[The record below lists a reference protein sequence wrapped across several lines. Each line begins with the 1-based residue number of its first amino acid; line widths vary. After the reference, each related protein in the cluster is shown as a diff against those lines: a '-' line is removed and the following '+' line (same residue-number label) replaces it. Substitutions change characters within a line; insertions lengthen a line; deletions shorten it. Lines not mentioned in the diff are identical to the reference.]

1 MTSRRNVFDG
11 LNANRTRRGASA
23 LDDLERTLNGLEAR
37 VGNIAPRPEP
47 APQLAPLARRDDY
60 AERFQQLGVQFS
72 QRDDRVAYAPPA
84 YARPSAPA
92 PSHSLSRLAQDIE
105 QARREEENF
114 NGLNAVSAEIN
125 RLRADIRTLT
135 ERPADKSGELLRRE
149 IEELKRHIGLLA
161 REDTLRSVGRSWEAY
176 EQRPLDSDPAFEK
189 LAGRLEE
196 IQSAVDGLPQSLSLQ
211 SLEEKVRV
219 LATALDGLSRQN
231 PGVSAEHLEVIEAR
245 LDEISRAIVASSV
258 AAPAMS
264 FDHTPFDRIE
274 ARLSS
279 LSERVDLIASDDSAQ
294 MLAEH
299 MAARIAGLTERFDDM
314 ARSAAMPEEQI
325 VRLAGQIDAISRKIS
340 EKPAEPNA
348 DVLMQ
353 GLENRL
359 YEIASAI
366 DKKSRDATDQ
376 TLGYFRDLEGRL
388 QELTQRIEDSES
400 APAQQNP
407 EILELINSR
416 FADFYH
422 KVDEKQKKSAGQSV
436 DPGIIR
442 DLEAQV
448 KNLSLQLDR
457 PAAPIAEYEDIS
469 PRLFAIETSLSAN
482 REALLDAARKAAE
495 DAIRNMALPQ
505 ANAGERE
512 AVLDLANDLKSLEAM
527 ARKADDR
534 NSRTFE
540 AIHDTLLKIV
550 DRLSTIEVDG
560 ASPVLSPA
568 RAGALASSTVIPARS
583 FDFGSDIPAL
593 EPEERAFAP
602 EIREPVRTVTR
613 SPAAAAA
620 AAAAA
625 AEDRRAAQAEPA
637 AKTSIFDGIA
647 RAVRGEAKAEAKL
660 AGDPAPSMPKVSPF
674 EGIEAN
680 QPLEPGSGA
689 PDLNSIM
696 KRVREERQSR
706 SDAGG
711 DNVVKSDLI
720 AAARRAAQAAAAE
733 AEILKKASGKADP
746 AQKSGIADLVSRQR
760 KPLFMAIGAVIVA
773 LAGLQL
779 GKAYF
784 SGEPVTLKAEA
795 PVIIDEKAKIEE
807 KAQAEPAI
815 DTIEPS
821 KADIASADS
830 SVRVIDKPAKA
841 GDAMM
846 AAPKAE
852 DLPAMS
858 MDKPLADGP
867 AASVPASASADAK
880 PSDAPMASGGAAK
893 APDEMAPAASAKPA
907 MNAELPP
914 VDAGPIALR
923 EAAAGGD
930 AKALFEIASR
940 YADGRGVEKNLKA
953 AAKYYTRAADTGF
966 APAQFRIGSFYEKG
980 LGVERD
986 AGKAKTWYQ
995 MAAEQGNASAMHN
1008 LAVLFAMGASGPVDN
1023 DSAANWFTKAA
1034 EFGVKDSQYN
1044 LGILAAK
1051 GLGVKQNLEDS
1062 YKWFALAAKAGDK
1075 DAASKRDEI
1084 ANAMRPEQLAKARA
1098 AADLW
1103 KAKDAEPA
1111 VNTVEIPDSWKESAG
1126 QTASVGEPPVNMK
1139 KAIRNIQLILAKNGY
1154 DAGAPDGVMGGKTT
1168 KAIAAY
1174 QAANGMKSTGEVD
1187 EALVRSLLAKA
1198 K

>member
-1 MTSRRNVFDG
+1 MTSRKNVFDG
-11 LNANRTRRGASA
+11 LNANRTRRGGSA

-37 VGNIAPRPEP
+37 VGNLGPRQEPAHQP
-47 APQLAPLARRDDY
+47 APQHAPLPRRDDY

-72 QRDDRVAYAPPA
+72 QRDERMGYAPPA
-84 YARPSAPA
+84 YARPAAPA

-125 RLRADIRTLT
+125 RLRADIRGLT
-135 ERPADKSGELLRRE
+135 ERPADKTGELLRRE
-149 IEELKRHIGLLA
+149 IEELKRSVGMLA

-176 EQRPLDSDPAFEK
+176 EHRPLDSDPAFEK

-196 IQSAVDGLPQSLSLQ
+196 IQSAVDSLPQSLSLQ

-231 PGVSAEHLEVIEAR
+231 PGVSAEHLEVIESR

-258 AAPAMS
+258 SAPAIS
-264 FDHTPFDRIE
+264 IDYAPFDRIE
-274 ARLSS
+274 ARLSA
-279 LSERVDLIASDDSAQ
+279 LSGRVEEIAADESALT
-294 MLAEH
+294 LAEH
-299 MAARIAGLTERFDDM
+299 MASRIAGLTERFDEM

-325 VRLAGQIDAISRKIS
+325 ARLAGQIDAISRKIS
-340 EKPAEPNA
+340 EKPAEHNS
-348 DVLMQ
+348 DMMMQ

-388 QELTQRIEDSES
+388 QELTQRIEES
-400 APAQQNP
+400 DNAPVQHNP
-407 EILELINSR
+407 EILDLINSR

-422 KVDEKQKKSAGQSV
+422 NVDEKQKKSAGPSV
-436 DPGIIR
+436 DTGIIR
-442 DLEAQV
+442 DLEKQV

-469 PRLFAIETSLSAN
+469 PRLSAIELSLSAN

-495 DAIRNMALPQ
+495 DAIRNMSLPQ

-534 NSRTFE
+534 NTRTFE

-550 DRLSTIEVDG
+550 DRLSTIEVD
-560 ASPVLSPA
+560 ATAPVLSPA
-568 RAGALASSTVIPARS
+568 RADALSSSTAIPARS
-583 FDFGSDIPAL
+583 FDFGNDIPAL
-593 EPEERAFAP
+593 DPEERAFEP
-602 EIREPVRTVTR
+602 EIREPVRNVTR

-625 AEDRRAAQAEPA
+625 AEDRRAAEAAPA
-637 AKTSIFDGIA
+637 AKTSILGGLA
-647 RAVRGEAKAEAKL
+647 RAVRGETKPEVKL
-660 AGDPAPSMPKVSPF
+660 AGDPAPVVQRVSPF

-706 SDAGG
+706 NEAGG

-733 AEILKKASGKADP
+733 AEILKKASGKPDVKG
-746 AQKSGIADLVSRQR
+746 KSSVTELMNRQR
-760 KPLFMAIGAVIVA
+760 KPLFMAIAAVIVA
-773 LAGLQL
+773 LAGMQL

-784 SGEPVTLKAEA
+784 AAAPETAKAEA
-795 PVIIDEKAKIEE
+795 PAIMDEKSP
-807 KAQAEPAI
+807 AEPASAKL
-815 DTIEPS
+815 EP
-821 KADIASADS
+821 AVTDAAPAGS
-830 SVRVIDKPAKA
+830 SVRVIDKGASA
-841 GDAMM
+841 TEAMM
-846 AAPKAE
+846 APDASD
-852 DLPAMS
+852 DLPALS
-858 MDKPLADGP
+858 MN
-867 AASVPASASADAK
+867 K
-880 PSDAPMASGGAAK
+880 PSLDDAAPAVSAETTAAAPQDSAMDAPLSAGSMAK
-893 APDEMAPAASAKPA
+893 APADAAPLKPVA
-907 MNAELPP
+907 NAEMPP
-914 VDAGPIALR
+914 ADAGPIALR
-923 EAAAGGD
+923 EAAASGD
-930 AKALFEIASR
+930 SKAFFEIASR
-940 YADGRGVEKNLKA
+940 YADGRGVEKDLKQ
-953 AAKYYTRAADTGF
+953 AAKYYAKAADAGF

-980 LGVERD
+980 MGVDRD
-986 AGKAKTWYQ
+986 AVKAKTWYQ
-995 MAAEQGNASAMHN
+995 MAAEQGNSSAMHN

-1023 DSAANWFTKAA
+1023 DSAATWFTKAA
-1034 EFGVKDSQYN
+1034 EYGVKDSQYN

-1062 YKWFALAAKAGDK
+1062 YKWFALAAKSGDK

-1098 AADLW
+1098 ATDLW

-1111 VNTVEIPDSWKESAG
+1111 VNAVEIPDSWKESPG

-1154 DAGAPDGVMGGKTT
+1154 DAGSPDGVMGGKTT

>member
-1 MTSRRNVFDG
+1 M
-11 LNANRTRRGASA
+11 
-23 LDDLERTLNGLEAR
+23 
-37 VGNIAPRPEP
+37 
-47 APQLAPLARRDDY
+47 
-60 AERFQQLGVQFS
+60 
-72 QRDDRVAYAPPA
+72 
-84 YARPSAPA
+84 
-92 PSHSLSRLAQDIE
+92 
-105 QARREEENF
+105 
-114 NGLNAVSAEIN
+114 
-125 RLRADIRTLT
+125 
-135 ERPADKSGELLRRE
+135 
-149 IEELKRHIGLLA
+149 
-161 REDTLRSVGRSWEAY
+161 
-176 EQRPLDSDPAFEK
+176 
-189 LAGRLEE
+189 
-196 IQSAVDGLPQSLSLQ
+196 
-211 SLEEKVRV
+211 
-219 LATALDGLSRQN
+219 
-231 PGVSAEHLEVIEAR
+231 
-245 LDEISRAIVASSV
+245 
-258 AAPAMS
+258 
-264 FDHTPFDRIE
+264 
-274 ARLSS
+274 
-279 LSERVDLIASDDSAQ
+279 
-294 MLAEH
+294 
-299 MAARIAGLTERFDDM
+299 
-314 ARSAAMPEEQI
+314 
-325 VRLAGQIDAISRKIS
+325 
-340 EKPAEPNA
+340 
-348 DVLMQ
+348 MQ

-388 QELTQRIEDSES
+388 QELTQRIEEADD
-400 APAQQNP
+400 APVQHNP

-422 KVDEKQKKSAGQSV
+422 KVDEKQKKAAGQSV

-442 DLEAQV
+442 DLETQV

-469 PRLFAIETSLSAN
+469 PRLSAIEVSLSAN
-482 REALLDAARKAAE
+482 RDALLDAARQAAE
-495 DAIRNMALPQ
+495 DAIRNMSLPQ

-550 DRLSTIEVDG
+550 DRLSTIEVDTE
-560 ASPVLSPA
+560 APVLPPA
-568 RAGALASSTVIPARS
+568 RSGALASSTAIPARS
-583 FDFGSDIPAL
+583 FDFGSDIPSL
-593 EPEERAFAP
+593 DSDESVFEPV
-602 EIREPVRTVTR
+602 IREPVRTVTR

-625 AEDRRAAQAEPA
+625 AEDRRAAQAEPV
-637 AKTSIFDGIA
+637 AKSSILGGLA
-647 RAVRGEAKAEAKL
+647 RAVRGETKTEAKL
-660 AGDPAPSMPKVSPF
+660 AGDPAPSKPQVSPF

-706 SDAGG
+706 NEAGG

-746 AQKSGIADLVSRQR
+746 VQKSGMADLLTRQR
-760 KPLFMAIGAVIVA
+760 KPLFMAIAAVIVA

-784 SGEPVTLKAEA
+784 SGASETAKAESPVVIDQKA
-795 PVIIDEKAKIEE
+795 PV
-807 KAQAEPAI
+807 EPASAKL
-815 DTIEPS
+815 DPV
-821 KADIASADS
+821 KADAAPAES
-830 SVRVIDKPAKA
+830 SVRVIEKGANA
-841 GDAMM
+841 TDAMM
-846 AAPKAE
+846 APASSA
-852 DLPAMS
+852 DMPAMS
-858 MDKPLADGP
+858 MNK
-867 AASVPASASADAK
+867 PASDGTEPAVSSETTAAAPQDNAQDKAVAADAMTK
-880 PSDAPMASGGAAK
+880 APADAAAPM
-893 APDEMAPAASAKPA
+893 KPVA
-907 MNAELPP
+907 NAEMPP

-923 EAAAGGD
+923 EAAASGE
-930 AKALFEIASR
+930 AKAFFEIASR
-940 YADGRGVEKNLKA
+940 YSDGRGVEKDLKQ
-953 AAKYYTRAADTGF
+953 AAKYYAKAADAGF

-995 MAAEQGNASAMHN
+995 MAAEQGNSSAMHN

-1023 DSAANWFTKAA
+1023 DSAATWFTKAA

-1098 AADLW
+1098 ATDLW

-1111 VNTVEIPDSWKESAG
+1111 VNAVEIPDSWKESPG